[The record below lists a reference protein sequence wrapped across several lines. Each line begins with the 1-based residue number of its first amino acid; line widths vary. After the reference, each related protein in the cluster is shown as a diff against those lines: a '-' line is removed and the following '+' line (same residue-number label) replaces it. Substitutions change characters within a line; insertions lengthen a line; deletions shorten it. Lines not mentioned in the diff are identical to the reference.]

1 MSDTIVALN
10 MAEFSNSDRQT
21 ITDLQSGIDLSRTS
35 CISGFG
41 RFADNG
47 TTTTNTLSNIL
58 EDSPINLL
66 AGKISEIVDRLREAD
81 PRILAEKPNWLSR
94 FTGQGVESKVRYRVA
109 RTSLEKLLEEADRMA
124 GRVDETIQTLD
135 GIVETHHSEVR
146 QLKLHIAAGRL
157 YLDSHP
163 DAGRPAAAELVLDNP
178 RERFARRLAN
188 LATILASHEMSL
200 AEIRLRR
207 AQAVDL
213 LDRYFEVSQVLVPV
227 WRRHTQS
234 LLSDS
239 TINPE
244 VLTAANRAHEA
255 LMSSLVRMK

>member
-1 MSDTIVALN
+1 MSNTFVALKPDDLS
-10 MAEFSNSDRQT
+10 EDDRQA
-21 ITDLQSGIDLSRTS
+21 IVELQAEIDLSRAS
-35 CISGFG
+35 SISGFG

-47 TTTTNTLSNIL
+47 TTTDTLSNVL
-58 EDSPINLL
+58 EDSPINAL
-66 AGKISEIVDRLREAD
+66 AGKISEIVDKLSEAD
-81 PRILAEKPNWLSR
+81 PRILAEKPSWLSR
-94 FTGQGVESKVRYRVA
+94 FTGRGIESKVRYRIA
-109 RTSLEKLLEEADRMA
+109 RTSLEQLLAEADRMA
-124 GRVDETIQTLD
+124 TRVEELTHTLD
-135 GIVETHHSEVR
+135 DIVNTHHAEVR
-146 QLKLHIAAGRL
+146 QLKVHILAGQHYLAANPG
-157 YLDSHP
+157 
-163 DAGRPAAAELVLDNP
+163 AGRPSAAELVLDHP

-213 LDRYFEVSQVLVPV
+213 IDRYFEVSRVLVPV

-234 LLSDS
+234 LLSDA

-244 VLTAANRAHEA
+244 VLGAANRAHEA